1 MCIRDRL
8 LDLID
13 GQTNPTI
20 ATYAK
25 TAEVHIRITA
35 RAADYEEG
43 KALVAPVIREI
54 KSRFGN
60 CLLYT
65 SKRNFRL
72 YLQAAQVWKLL
83 KLLKS

>member
-1 MCIRDRL
+1 MEDKL

-54 KSRFGN
+54 KS
-60 CLLYT
+60 
-65 SKRNFRL
+65 
-72 YLQAAQVWKLL
+72 QVWECGLHHR
-83 KLLKS
+83 